1 MNPDPRSQ
9 EQKRFRVIVDF
20 VRQEEVSDISLLQ
33 NQITARLDG
42 RVTRLAEDGALTCEE
57 VQAMIRALLV
67 QAPAPSGASPLI
79 TGSLAAV
86 DFTAVLYG
94 KRFRV
99 NVARSRR
106 ELFASLRPLP
116 DAPPDD
122 PHQLGLSAALVER
135 FLSLPHGLVLV
146 TGPTGSGK
154 TTTIAALLEVLNR
167 KREVKIITIEDPVEF
182 EFQCRRAEVIQ
193 REVGIDVESYAAG
206 LKEALR
212 QNPDVIMLGEIRDAD
227 TAVTALQAVET
238 GHLVISCLH
247 AQSVV
252 EAVSR
257 YLLLG
262 PAERAAEMRY
272 VLAHSLRIAANQRLL
287 RKRGG
292 GRLAVREILVHAPKV
307 EAVIMRGNEEELRD
321 QMLSGRDL
329 GMVDFQTALRQC
341 QSQLDPQEFALHR
354 NG

>member
-1 MNPDPRSQ
+1 MSRGCEISMSTICWIFAGRAPRT
-9 EQKRFRVIVDF
+9 
-20 VRQEEVSDISLLQ
+20 
-33 NQITARLDG
+33 N
-42 RVTRLAEDGALTCEE
+42 
-57 VQAMIRALLV
+57 
-67 QAPAPSGASPLI
+67 
-79 TGSLAAV
+79 
-86 DFTAVLYG
+86 
-94 KRFRV
+94 
-99 NVARSRR
+99 
-106 ELFASLRPLP
+106 
-116 DAPPDD
+116 
-122 PHQLGLSAALVER
+122 
-135 FLSLPHGLVLV
+135 
-146 TGPTGSGK
+146 
-154 TTTIAALLEVLNR
+154 EVLNR
-167 KREVKIITIEDPVEF
+167 KREVKIITIEDPIEF

-193 REVGIDVESYAAG
+193 REVGSDVESYAAG

-212 QNPDVIMLGEIRDAD
+212 QNPDVVMLGEIRDAD

-272 VLAHSLRIAANQRLL
+272 VLARSLRIAMNQRLL

-292 GRLAVREILVHAPKV
+292 GRLAVREILIHAPKV
-307 EAVIMRGNEEELRD
+307 EAVIMRGNEDELRD

-341 QSQLDPQEFALHR
+341 QPQLDPQEFALHR

>member
-1 MNPDPRSQ
+1 
-9 EQKRFRVIVDF
+9 VDF
-20 VRQEEVSDISLLQ
+20 VRHHEVSDVSLLQ

-57 VQAMIRALLV
+57 VQAMIRALLA
-67 QAPAPSGASPLI
+67 QAPAPAGDLPLV
-79 TGSLAAV
+79 TARFAAL
-86 DFTAVLYG
+86 DFTAALYG

-106 ELFASLRPLP
+106 DLFASLRPLP

-122 PHQLGLSAALVER
+122 PDQLGLSAALVDR
-135 FLSLPHGLVLV
+135 FLNLPDGLVLV

-167 KREVKIITIEDPVEF
+167 KRDAKIITIEDPVEF

-206 LKEALR
+206 VKEALR

-252 EAVSR
+252 EAISR

-272 VLAHSLRIAANQRLL
+272 VLARSLRIAINQRLL

-292 GRLAVREILVHAPKV
+292 GRLAVREVLVHAPKV
-307 EAVIMRGNEEELRD
+307 EAVIMRGNEQELHD
-321 QMLSGRDL
+321 QMLSSRDL

-341 QSQLDPQEFALHR
+341 QSQLDPREVAFHR